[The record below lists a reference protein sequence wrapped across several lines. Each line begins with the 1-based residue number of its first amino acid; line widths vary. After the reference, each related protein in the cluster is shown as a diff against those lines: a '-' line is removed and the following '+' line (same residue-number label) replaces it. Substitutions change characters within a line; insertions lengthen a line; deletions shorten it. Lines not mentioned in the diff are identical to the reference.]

1 MSIYWFLNINQ
12 LSIVEGNFHQELSL
26 TDIVLLQYLD
36 ACESPKMRTETVIG
50 GNNEPYYWVSYKRI
64 KEALPLIY
72 FKKSEE
78 CVYRDIKNL
87 EKLGFVKMDSEMS
100 KKRGKTYIK
109 ITNKSYSM
117 LKNAEAKTVNLSEVV
132 KKAEAN
138 LKNTEGQDEALL
150 KNQEGGLRKNSEH
163 SSIIS
168 NTNSIISGGDF
179 IFFPSNTDTDAHEH
193 THVPA
198 RESAREIHKN
208 DFEIDLSED
217 LPFDHIDTPKTENNS
232 PQRTKSIEFHY
243 PAFTDDAP
251 KNIHALY
258 EAAVNKSEKDVQDF
272 EYEFRNI
279 IDWRKTKSK
288 KGETPIDHD
297 AITIDFLKEKISAQT
312 KFKKFYAGVQTVA
325 MGGKLIKKDHYIYL
339 YNWEVLNSPYNKSR
353 MKSLIAG
360 CTPFVE
366 SYYKILCDIH
376 DEYTNTKTQENDS
389 NPYPN

>member
-26 TDIVLLQYLD
+26 NDIVLLQYLD

-64 KEALPLIY
+64 KEALPLVY

-78 CVYRDIKNL
+78 CVYRDVKNL
-87 EKLGFVKMDSEMS
+87 EKLGYVKMDSEMS
-100 KKRGKTYIK
+100 RKRGKTYIK

-132 KKAEAN
+132 KKAEENMKIADGKTDTF
-138 LKNTEGQDEALL
+138 LKN
-150 KNQEGGLRKNSEH
+150 KEGGLRKNSEH
-163 SSIIS
+163 SSIIRD
-168 NTNSIISGGDF
+168 TNSIIEEGDF
-179 IFFPSNTDTDAHEH
+179 FLFPTYTDTDAHEH

-198 RESAREIHKN
+198 PASAREIEEN
-208 DFEIDLSED
+208 DFEADLSKD
-217 LPFDHIDTPKTENNS
+217 LPFDHTDTPQTENNS
-232 PQRTKSIEFHY
+232 PQLTKSLKFQY
-243 PAFTDDAP
+243 PAFTNDAP

-258 EAAVNKSEKDVQDF
+258 EEAATKSEKDVLEF

-288 KGETPIDHD
+288 KGESPIDHD
-297 AITIDFLKEKISAQT
+297 AITIDFLKEKISPQT
-312 KFKKFYAGVQTVA
+312 KFKKFYAGVQTVV
-325 MGGKLIKKDHYIYL
+325 MGGKLIKKDHYVYL
-339 YNWEVLNSPYNKSR
+339 YNWEVLNNPYNKSR
-353 MKSLIAG
+353 MKSLITG

-376 DEYTNTKTQENDS
+376 DEHMNSKPKQDERDS
-389 NPYPN
+389 FID